1 MAVVHDCAL
10 LSLIHCIRGNFS
22 FFSQIESNVVV
33 NKSFYLYGLIWDF
46 IFTKSQY
53 KWENGKYTKRFS
65 INNII
70 LCILFFILF
79 SLSCM
84 SRPSFFLVLKFLLN
98 IAVLFSLHCIVFKG
112 WQHYRQSRDQ
122 EIYVSTCFLI
132 LSNMMAMVRF
142 SYFLCTYFKNS
153 LGCNETAFPAI

>member
-1 MAVVHDCAL
+1 MVVVHICAL
-10 LSLIHCIRGNFS
+10 WSLIHCIRGNF
-22 FFSQIESNVVV
+22 FLFSQNESNVVV

-53 KWENGKYTKRFS
+53 RWEKGKYTKRFS

-84 SRPSFFLVLKFLLN
+84 SRPLFFLVSKFLLN
-98 IAVLFSLHCIVFKG
+98 IAVLFSLHCIAFKG
-112 WQHYRQSRDQ
+112 WQHYRQSRVQ

>member
-53 KWENGKYTKRFS
+53 KWEKGKYKKDF
-65 INNII
+65 
-70 LCILFFILF
+70 
-79 SLSCM
+79 
-84 SRPSFFLVLKFLLN
+84 
-98 IAVLFSLHCIVFKG
+98 
-112 WQHYRQSRDQ
+112 Q
-122 EIYVSTCFLI
+122 
-132 LSNMMAMVRF
+132 
-142 SYFLCTYFKNS
+142 
-153 LGCNETAFPAI
+153 